1 MIMEYEEIRLLKE
14 SERSRVQLVHEKD
27 GEQVFVRKTLKGQ
40 CPVYSMLQNCQHP
53 YLPKLY
59 EVRVEEDVTTII
71 EEYIEGQALGSWE
84 ISEKQLLSVVRDV
97 CFVLEFIHGKGIIHR
112 DIKPSNII
120 LAGDGHIRL
129 IDFDAARMPKEDL
142 DQDTRLLG
150 TRGYAP
156 PEQYGFAQTDERADI
171 YALGVTLEQLLRE
184 EIRKPRY
191 KTIIR
196 KCTNLDPNKR
206 YQSASQVKQAFFDI
220 KRRALLGVLIIFLL
234 IFAWNYGLNQK
245 DGGLE
250 SAESGSAEL
259 SVLPAPDNPHW
270 NGETGTG
277 LWGCVRESGVG
288 AEMEYHCKLYRKDTN
303 LPPDPE
309 KEQCYYETT
318 FRGVG
323 WGGED
328 VDIFELSFV
337 TKLERNGFY
346 YFEVCAVG
354 DGIQYTD
361 SPYVMSDAFEYT
373 GEDAP
378 PLPSPTGLKWKLKET
393 EEGGRRFYYA
403 TWSNLDDYEDDDSFN
418 VTFYDKDGNY
428 VMNNIWTKR
437 GIIRDGNGGI
447 TIRPEFLTE
456 EGSPYRFTVQAQSS
470 RPNEYQSSFMPEVLT
485 EEYYSPWLYS

>member
-14 SERSRVQLVHEKD
+14 SERGRVQLVREKD
-27 GEQVFVRKTLKGQ
+27 GEQIFVRKTLKDR

-84 ISEKQLLSVVRDV
+84 ISERQFLSVVKDL
-97 CFVLEFIHGKGIIHR
+97 CSVLEFIHGKGIIHR

-120 LAGDGHIRL
+120 LAKDGHIRL
-129 IDFDAARMPKEDL
+129 IDFDAARMPKEDM

-184 EIRKPRY
+184 GIRKPHY
-191 KTIIR
+191 KRIIQ
-196 KCTNLDPNKR
+196 KCTNLDPDKR
-206 YQSASQVKQAFFDI
+206 YQSVRQVKRAFFYTKQKVLSGI
-220 KRRALLGVLIIFLL
+220 LIILLL
-234 IFAWNYGLNQK
+234 ILAWNYGMNPK
-245 DGGLE
+245 DVESE
-250 SAESGSAEL
+250 SAESGSEEL
-259 SVLPAPDNPHW
+259 TVLPVPDNPHW
-270 NGETGTG
+270 NGETGIG
-277 LWGCVRESGVG
+277 YWGCVRESGVG
-288 AEMEYHCKLYRKDTN
+288 DEMEYRCRLYRKDTN

-309 KEQCYYETT
+309 VEQYYYETT
-318 FRGVG
+318 FRGDG
-323 WGGED
+323 WD
-328 VDIFELSFV
+328 HDTIFELSFV
-337 TKLERNGFY
+337 TELERNGFY

-354 DGIQYTD
+354 DGVQYTD
-361 SPYVMSDAFEYT
+361 SPYVMSDVFEYT

-378 PLPSPTGLKWKLKET
+378 PLPSPTGLKWKLRET

-418 VTFYDKDGNY
+418 VTFYDKNGNY
-428 VMNNIWTKR
+428 VMNNIWTKKM
-437 GIIRDGNGGI
+437 IMHDGNGGI
-447 TIRPEFLTE
+447 TIRPEFITE

-470 RPNEYQSSFMPEVLT
+470 RPNEYQSSFMPDVPT
-485 EEYYSPWLYS
+485 EEYYSPWFYS